1 MQHNKK
7 MCILNENENRLATIV
22 MPFKAPQKASRGGDG
37 AGKEGGE
44 NSQKYA
50 TKLQNVQGCKQ
61 PGEWWRGIRGGRQG

>member
-1 MQHNKK
+1 MK
-7 MCILNENENRLATIV
+7 MKNAWQQLWCCR
-22 MPFKAPQKASRGGDG
+22 PFKAPQKASRGGDG